1 MAAAKSRSIDWSSIP
16 EADPKLVARVS
27 ELADRAPEP
36 ALVGSV
42 RVGSAGWTDPTLIK
56 SGTFYPR
63 VTQSAQERLEFYAER
78 FRLVEVDATYYSLI
92 PAETAV
98 RWAEWTPEDFRFD
111 VKAFPILT
119 QHPIELSRLPGDLKG
134 ALEQA
139 GFERRVYPDKLPR
152 EIAGEIELRFRLLLE
167 PLLASGKLASV
178 FLQFPPWF
186 TATRKNAR
194 FIEDVAERWQD
205 VPLSVEFRHPSW
217 LDDGRRERMLALLR
231 SCRLSYI
238 CVDEP
243 HGEGAGVP
251 PWLVVTN
258 PELAVLRFHG
268 KNVSGWHKKGA
279 SVHERFN
286 YLYSP
291 EELAAWVQGV
301 KQLAG
306 EAKQVHAV
314 FNNCVRN
321 YAVLN
326 ARALASLLVSQ

>member
-1 MAAAKSRSIDWSSIP
+1 MPSQRSRSIDWSRIP
-16 EADPKLVARVS
+16 EASPELVARVD
-27 ELADRAPEP
+27 ELASRAPEP
-36 ALVGSV
+36 ALVSNV
-42 RVGSAGWTDPTLIK
+42 RVGSAGWTDATLIK

-63 VTQSAQERLEFYAER
+63 LTQSPQERLQFYAER
-78 FRLVEVDATYYSLI
+78 FRLVEVDATYYSLLT
-92 PAETAV
+92 AETAA
-98 RWAEWTPEDFRFD
+98 RWAEWTPADFRFD

-119 QHPIELSRLPGDLKG
+119 QHPIDLQRLPSDLKLS
-134 ALEQA
+134 LEQA
-139 GFERRVYPDKLPR
+139 GFERRVYPDKLPG
-152 EIAGEIELRFRLLLE
+152 EIAAEIELRFRLMLE
-167 PLLASGKLASV
+167 PLIDSGKLASV

-186 TATRKNAR
+186 TATRQNAR
-194 FIEDVAERWQD
+194 FIEDVAARWQS
-205 VPLSVEFRHPSW
+205 VPLAVEFRHPSW
-217 LDDGRRERMLALLR
+217 LADERRERALALLR
-231 SCRLSYI
+231 AAQLSYV

-243 HGEGAGVP
+243 HGERSGVP

-268 KNVSGWHKKGA
+268 KNASGWQKKGA

-291 EELAAWVQGV
+291 EELQAWVSGV
-301 KQLAG
+301 KRLAG

-326 ARALASLLVSQ
+326 ARALAALLAS